1 MYKKVAADVRKIRKK
16 RAKLTAEEYL
26 QINLSDKKLN
36 DKAVI
41 TDFPED
47 SVDKKEIKKIFED

>member
-1 MYKKVAADVRKIRKK
+1 VYKKVAADVRKIRKK

-26 QINLSDKKLN
+26 QINVSDKKLN
-36 DKAVI
+36 DKAII
-41 TDFPED
+41 TDFLED

>member
-26 QINLSDKKLN
+26 QINVSDKKLN
-36 DKAVI
+36 DKAII
-41 TDFPED
+41 TDFLED